1 MKSKIYLAV
10 FFLILITSSSF
21 AQNRL
26 SIGLVGTRFE
36 NLGDGQ
42 KLTEIDVPLGYGLIL
57 GYNIN
62 KDFTLAFTG
71 EYFKDDM
78 KDNLGDETDYRAH
91 ISAYFTPFEVTT
103 LRPYFSAGLVYTN
116 KNYTYKATNVE
127 ETKGMFDGRFGVGL
141 DYNLLQNV
149 YLNFDAG
156 VYSDGLNI
164 VGWSSS
170 IGLRVSPRF
179 F

>member
-1 MKSKIYLAV
+1 MKTKLYLSVIVLTLFASV
-10 FFLILITSSSF
+10 SF
-21 AQNRL
+21 AQNRF
-26 SIGLVGTRFE
+26 SVGLVGTRFE

-42 KLTEIDVPLGYGLIL
+42 KLTEIDVPFGYGVIL

-62 KDFTLAFTG
+62 KDFTVAFTG

-91 ISAYFTPFEVTT
+91 LSAYFTPFDVST

-116 KNYTYKATNVE
+116 KNYTYKSTGIE
-127 ETKGMFDGRFGVGL
+127 ETKDMFDGRFGVGI

-156 VYSDGLNI
+156 IYSDGLNI